1 MVGVAAVVVAGVVVS
16 GVAVAAA
23 VVAGVAVAVAAVV
36 VVAGVALVVTGEQGC
51 DFSAE
56 TRISAN
62 FKINMIIFEINA
74 NPMRKW
80 GGGFRGTK
88 SFKIV
93 ILIDSDNYQYTKN
106 FW

>member
-1 MVGVAAVVVAGVVVS
+1 MVGVAAVVVAGV
-16 GVAVAAA
+16 AVAAA
-23 VVAGVAVAVAAVV
+23 VVAGVAVAAVV

-80 GGGFRGTK
+80 GGGGLEVLNLSRS
-88 SFKIV
+88 SF
-93 ILIDSDNYQYTKN
+93 
-106 FW
+106 

>member
-23 VVAGVAVAVAAVV
+23 VVAGVAVV

-80 GGGFRGTK
+80 GGGGLEVLNLSRS
-88 SFKIV
+88 SF
-93 ILIDSDNYQYTKN
+93 
-106 FW
+106 

>member
-80 GGGFRGTK
+80 EGGGGLEVLNISRS
-88 SFKIV
+88 SF
-93 ILIDSDNYQYTKN
+93 
-106 FW
+106 

>member
-1 MVGVAAVVVAGVVVS
+1 MVGVAAVVVVGVAAVVVS

-23 VVAGVAVAVAAVV
+23 

-80 GGGFRGTK
+80 EGGGFRGTK

-93 ILIDSDNYQYTKN
+93 I
-106 FW
+106 F

>member
-1 MVGVAAVVVAGVVVS
+1 MVGVAAVVVAGVAAVVVS

-62 FKINMIIFEINA
+62 FKINKIIFEINA

-80 GGGFRGTK
+80 GGGGLR
-88 SFKIV
+88 
-93 ILIDSDNYQYTKN
+93 Y
-106 FW
+106 